1 MQVPEYRPPS
11 LLLRPSRRYVVTQ
24 ATDNSVP
31 FYERMGF
38 VRVGAVSAAA
48 KQRGGKGG
56 AEDDGE
62 LTPGG
67 GKKRKAA
74 EPVVS
79 SEVSVPVITH
89 VTVEAAECCASVAA
103 AYNVDVFDVV
113 FLNRAPRS
121 EP

>member
-1 MQVPEYRPPS
+1 MLVPEYRPLS

-74 EPVVS
+74 EPVERITRYKKIKARMAKKS
-79 SEVSVPVITH
+79 TTKKSNVP
-89 VTVEAAECCASVAA
+89 
-103 AYNVDVFDVV
+103 
-113 FLNRAPRS
+113 
-121 EP
+121 

>member
-1 MQVPEYRPPS
+1 M
-11 LLLRPSRRYVVTQ
+11 
-24 ATDNSVP
+24 A
-31 FYERMGF
+31 FYERMCF